1 MHLTSSAQASQAER
15 LRCPEAN
22 AFGGTR
28 GSEPC
33 NTRRHLRSDRLV
45 EGIACGTAAAWLEL
59 NLPNEHDLGWAGGL
73 SALVV
78 PAGASALVLAL
89 LWLSA
94 SPTAPHSSAH

>member
-1 MHLTSSAQASQAER
+1 MHLVAHVVQNRATHVGI
-15 LRCPEAN
+15 
-22 AFGGTR
+22 FGR
-28 GSEPC
+28 IV
-33 NTRRHLRSDRLV
+33 V

-94 SPTAPHSSAH
+94 LPTALQSSGH